1 MASKRLGF
9 VSDGSSLVGEDL
21 KETQTFPKKKKL
33 KQKVCFFF
41 YKISG
46 FVYLLTIKI
55 SVFPPS

>member
-33 KQKVCFFF
+33 KQKVCFVFF
-41 YKISG
+41 TKFLVLS
-46 FVYLLTIKI
+46 T
-55 SVFPPS
+55 S